1 MRDVKPT
8 DSTVPFTDLTR
19 ADLTVDRWYDG
30 GTSGTAAD
38 DPLAKLLPVGNQ
50 GGFRYKGSVQ
60 KGTVR
65 LAALFSTAA
74 EPDWPDSLDPQ
85 TGVFTYYGD
94 NRKPGHELHD
104 TTRSGNLL
112 LRNVFELSHGSTVDR
127 KHIPPFFLFERTAVG
142 RRMTF
147 RGLLAPGTATMTS
160 DDELVAIWRTTG
172 GRRFQNYRSYFTVL
186 DVGRIPRGW
195 IDDILNERTLE
206 SPHCP
211 EVWNT
216 WVEARRYT
224 PLVAPTTTIIR
235 SRIEQLP
242 NTAVGE
248 EIIQTIHQHFAARPH
263 DFEQVAVALWRMF
276 APRTGECDVT
286 RPSRDGGRDA
296 IGSYVVGPDADPIAI
311 DFALE
316 AKCYAMTS
324 SVGVKEVARLISRL
338 RHRHFGVFITTSYF
352 HGQVYSEV
360 RADEHPIAMICARDI
375 VNILRS
381 RGYADVAS
389 VRRWLEGFG

>member
-1 MRDVKPT
+1 M
-8 DSTVPFTDLTR
+8 
-19 ADLTVDRWYDG
+19 
-30 GTSGTAAD
+30 
-38 DPLAKLLPVGNQ
+38 
-50 GGFRYKGSVQ
+50 
-60 KGTVR
+60 
-65 LAALFSTAA
+65 ALYSTAA
-74 EPDWPDSLDPQ
+74 EADWPDGLDPQ

-104 TTRSGNLL
+104 TTRQGNLL
-112 LRNVFELSHGSTVDR
+112 LRNVFELSHGSTADR
-127 KHIPPFFLFERTAVG
+127 QLVPPFFLFERAAVG
-142 RRMTF
+142 RRMIF

-160 DDELVAIWRTTG
+160 DDELVAIWRTTA

-186 DVGRIPRGW
+186 DAGRIDRAW
-195 IDDILNERTLE
+195 IDDILEGRTLA
-206 SPHCP
+206 SAHCP
-211 EVWNT
+211 NVWSS
-216 WVEARRYT
+216 WVESRKYE

-235 SRIEQLP
+235 SRVEQLP

-248 EIIQTIHQHFAARPH
+248 EIIDTIRRHFLGREH
-263 DFEQVAVALWRMF
+263 DFERVAVALWRMF

-296 IGSYVVGPDADPIAI
+296 VGQYVVGPEADPISI

-360 RADEHPIAMICARDI
+360 RTDEHPIAMICARDI
-375 VNILRS
+375 VEILRA
-381 RGYADVAS
+381 RGYGDVTA
-389 VRRWLEGFG
+389 VRSWLESFD